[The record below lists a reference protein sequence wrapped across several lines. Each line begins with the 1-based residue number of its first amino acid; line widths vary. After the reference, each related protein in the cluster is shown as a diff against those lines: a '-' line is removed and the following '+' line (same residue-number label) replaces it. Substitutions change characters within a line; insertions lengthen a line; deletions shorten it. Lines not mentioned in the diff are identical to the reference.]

1 MHHFVQ
7 EGGDS
12 LKSLSSVQPP
22 GAKTNKED
30 IKTCKQRG
38 KEAGSPWSFP
48 VILLQGQ
55 WRHSRP
61 LDKACPIVTLSL
73 ATFLLP

>member
-1 MHHFVQ
+1 MHHSVQ

-22 GAKTNKED
+22 GAQTNKED

-38 KEAGSPWSFP
+38 KEMGSPWSSQSFCSKVSGDIAGP
-48 VILLQGQ
+48 WTKPALL
-55 WRHSRP
+55 
-61 LDKACPIVTLSL
+61 
-73 ATFLLP
+73 